1 VGAGLTVMSLLDRSA
16 VAAVPPNRRA
26 MDRPGDGRKWGSR
39 QGQWPSDG
47 PGVNF
52 TQEQR
57 VDVGHDL
64 NGGRR

>member
-1 VGAGLTVMSLLDRSA
+1 VMSLLDRSA

-26 MDRPGDGRKWGSR
+26 MDRPGWSRDGRKWGSR

-47 PGVNF
+47 PGANF
-52 TQEQR
+52 TQERR
-57 VDVGHDL
+57 V